1 LRHSKSNTYPGL
13 ETPFFASLA
22 SRANVRPFRPFF
34 LRYNRFMCR
43 LPLAAAAL
51 LTVLISLT
59 PLLCAQSTQE
69 KDAPA
74 KESAPDV
81 PDAIAVPAGLE
92 PVLFV
97 RGKGSQIYTCQ
108 PGTDGKFT
116 WTLKGPEAELKDR
129 KDKVIG
135 QHSAG
140 PTWKLKDG
148 SEVTGKAVAHID
160 SLDPDSIPWL
170 LVNVESHAGKSG
182 LLSNVTTIQ
191 RVHTHGGKPGND
203 PCDDSHKGAETKS
216 DYTADYYFFAPAK

>member
-1 LRHSKSNTYPGL
+1 MP
-13 ETPFFASLA
+13 
-22 SRANVRPFRPFF
+22 
-34 LRYNRFMCR
+34 R
-43 LPLAAAAL
+43 LPLTAAMVIALAMPVFLRPFAAA
-51 LTVLISLT
+51 
-59 PLLCAQSTQE
+59 QSSQE

-97 RGKGSQIYTCQ
+97 HAKGSQIYTCQ
-108 PGTDGKFT
+108 AGADAKFS

-129 KDKVIG
+129 KDKVVG

-182 LLSNVTTIQ
+182 LLTNVTTIQ

-203 PCDDSHKGAETKS
+203 ACDESHKGAETKS